1 MRKKSDKKMDKLFNL
16 YITQDFHSM
25 LKELKWEMKMDVS
38 DIFRKGAI
46 EYLKSNLSK
55 DQLKKYKDIIEEEL
69 KRKK

>member
-1 MRKKSDKKMDKLFNL
+1 MSKKSDKKMDKLFNL

>member
-1 MRKKSDKKMDKLFNL
+1 MSKKSDKKMDKLFNL

-55 DQLKKYKDIIEEEL
+55 DQLKKYKNIIEEEL

>member
-1 MRKKSDKKMDKLFNL
+1 MSKKSDKKMDKLFNL
-16 YITQDFHSM
+16 YITQDFHKM
-25 LKELKWEMKMDVS
+25 LKELKWEIKMDVS

-55 DQLKKYKDIIEEEL
+55 YQLKKYKDIIEEEH

>member
-1 MRKKSDKKMDKLFNL
+1 MSKKSDKKMDKLFNL

-25 LKELKWEMKMDVS
+25 LKEIKWEMKMDVS

-55 DQLKKYKDIIEEEL
+55 NQLKKYKDIIEEEL

>member
-1 MRKKSDKKMDKLFNL
+1 MSKISDKKMDKLFNL
-16 YITQDFHSM
+16 YITQDFHKM
-25 LKELKWEMKMDVS
+25 LKELKWEIKMDVS

>member
-1 MRKKSDKKMDKLFNL
+1 MSKKSDKKMDKLFNL
-16 YITQDFHSM
+16 YITQDFHKM
-25 LKELKWEMKMDVS
+25 LKELKWEIKMDVS